1 MIATRLGTLRASVTS
16 FLPKYCWILGLLF
29 LSTAALGQHGFNTV
43 IPDQPV
49 DFGQVNDSNAW
60 VRGHWIAADPA
71 SKKDELAGPS
81 TSEISCNHSSKTCID
96 TNANIVVI
104 GSTFELSGGHDEYAV
119 ERWDSREIVAS
130 NVGGICRV
138 RNVLKFDRVQKRVYW
153 MQVLS
158 EPIDDLPKGIKE
170 CKLVGM
176 NLELKNSTLWVK

>member
-1 MIATRLGTLRASVTS
+1 MS
-16 FLPKYCWILGLLF
+16 FHPKCSWILGLLF
-29 LSTAALGQHGFNTV
+29 LSPAALGQHGFNTV

-81 TSEISCNHSSKTCID
+81 TSEISCNHSSKTCTD
-96 TNANIVVI
+96 TNANIVVT
-104 GSTFELSGGHDEYAV
+104 GSTFELSGGHDEYTV

-158 EPIDDLPKGIKE
+158 EPIDDLPKGTKE
-170 CKLVGM
+170 TCKLVGM